1 MIHDDLSPYY
11 QDQVERETI
20 TEEME
25 RIRNDVLGRLSDL
38 EIAALIDDQEEFER
52 LYKI

>member
-1 MIHDDLSPYY
+1 MMHDDTNPYY
-11 QDQVERETI
+11 RDQVEREAI
-20 TEEME
+20 QREME

-38 EIAALIDDQEEFER
+38 EIAALIDDEEEFER